1 MEIMGK
7 KRCLFLLHFA
17 LLLFIFPYTFSGSRE
32 ADIVHSYDLQKSTIS
47 LNITTKK
54 FTITGQGGFSPLSF
68 ITKKFTITGRGGFS
82 PLSFITKKFTLTGH
96 GGFTPLNIKTKKFT
110 ITGKRDFKPLA
121 VTTKKMVDEERL
133 K

>member
-1 MEIMGK
+1 MEVMRK

-32 ADIVHSYDLQKSTIS
+32 AGIVHSNDLQKSTIS

-54 FTITGQGGFSPLSF
+54 FTITGRGGFSPLSF
-68 ITKKFTITGRGGFS
+68 ITEKFTITGRGGFS
-82 PLSFITKKFTLTGH
+82 PLSFITKKFTLTGR
-96 GGFTPLNIKTKKFT
+96 GGFTPLNIKTKTFT
-110 ITGKRDFKPLA
+110 ITGKGGFMPLA
-121 VTTKKMVDEERL
+121 ITTKKIVDDERL